1 MEGLVHVKVELH
13 LQGRM
18 GADPA
23 TRSPHAAAEPDDESR
38 DEIPVPVA
46 TPGDGLRV
54 PTRGPQAV
62 NPPFPILGRL
72 LDSVSFPR
80 PDPSPRV
87 ADSHPGTPFRSNASV
102 SFEHPVE
109 SPKLPAPPF
118 ASASGRPDNAAMSG
132 GPLPEAQ
139 APATPGVVLVMNHN
153 RDDLADLCTALAR
166 GGYDVRLGDSL
177 AQSHRMV
184 GQTRPDVVVLNPLVL
199 CANGVE
205 LELLESLQHEDDPVP
220 VILMVDDLGALADAR
235 QVRIPFRD
243 FVLKPYSPAEC
254 VHRVEL
260 ALSTRS
266 RIRNLQVRTR
276 QLESQVSIDFK
287 TGLISE
293 LYFKRI
299 LGLEWK
305 RAQRHQNPL
314 SLLLIDV
321 DNFKGVNDSTE
332 YAFGD
337 EVLRRVAEALKGNVR
352 ETDFA
357 ARFGGDEFCV
367 LLPQTSPAEAVQTAL
382 RIRQR
387 ISGMVVQNGSYQRQV
402 TVSIGVDSYDG
413 RAASSVDHLR
423 RNANRALQEA
433 KRRGKN
439 QVWLFSG
446 KESELQGVP
455 ATGGDS
461 AR

>member
-1 MEGLVHVKVELH
+1 
-13 LQGRM
+13 
-18 GADPA
+18 
-23 TRSPHAAAEPDDESR
+23 
-38 DEIPVPVA
+38 
-46 TPGDGLRV
+46 
-54 PTRGPQAV
+54 
-62 NPPFPILGRL
+62 
-72 LDSVSFPR
+72 
-80 PDPSPRV
+80 
-87 ADSHPGTPFRSNASV
+87 
-102 SFEHPVE
+102 
-109 SPKLPAPPF
+109 
-118 ASASGRPDNAAMSG
+118 
-132 GPLPEAQ
+132 
-139 APATPGVVLVMNHN
+139 MNHN
-153 RDDLADLCTALAR
+153 RDDLSELYTALAR
-166 GGYDVRLGDSL
+166 TGYAVHVGDSL
-177 AQSHRMV
+177 AHSHRMV
-184 GQTRPDVVVLNPLVL
+184 SQLRPDVVVLNPLVL
-199 CANGVE
+199 CAGGVE
-205 LELLESLQHEDDPVP
+205 IELLETMQRDDDPVP
-220 VILMVDDLGALADAR
+220 VILLVDDLQALADAR
-235 QVRIPFRD
+235 QMRIPFRD

-254 VHRVEL
+254 LHRIEM
-260 ALSTRS
+260 ALQTRS
-266 RIRNLQVRTR
+266 RVRHLHVRTR

-287 TGLISE
+287 TGLTSE

-337 EVLRRVAEALKGNVR
+337 EVLRRVAEALKANVR

-387 ISGMVVQNGSYQRQV
+387 ISGMVVQSGNYQRQV

-413 RAASSVDHLR
+413 RAASTVDHLR
-423 RNANRALQEA
+423 RNSNRALREA

-446 KESELQGVP
+446 SEDEAPTAPAAESG
-455 ATGGDS
+455 
-461 AR
+461 R